1 MHRRPSPLFLL
12 AAAAAIGWVLYQ
24 VSSDR
29 PASYV
34 GGSAPADAGDQT
46 NDREDDVRT
55 DFGPERRERLESAL
69 RQKAARF

>member
-1 MHRRPSPLFLL
+1 MHRRPSLLFLL
-12 AAAAAIGWVLYQ
+12 AAVAAIGWVLFQ

-34 GGSAPADAGDQT
+34 GGPAPADAGDRAYE
-46 NDREDDVRT
+46 REEDVRT

>member
-1 MHRRPSPLFLL
+1 MHRRPSLLFML

-34 GGSAPADAGDQT
+34 GASAPADAGDQAY
-46 NDREDDVRT
+46 DREEDVRT
-55 DFGPERRERLESAL
+55 DFGPERRERLDSAL